1 MAAESPTKV
10 LAKTPAKSPP
20 TSLDGR
26 WATLRSHKRIP
37 AKVNLVVEWEQDRTP
52 QSIKA
57 FTLDVSHS
65 GCLAVVGAEL
75 QILQNVRLINP
86 QSGRSAQARLVWRD
100 LRTQSAGFELFKPDA
115 TFWNL

>member
-10 LAKTPAKSPP
+10 PTKSPANSP
-20 TSLDGR
+20 TTTLDGR

-37 AKVNLVVEWEQDRTP
+37 VKVNLVVEWEDERKS

-65 GCLAVVGAEL
+65 GCLAVVAAEL
-75 QILQNVRLINP
+75 QILQNVRLVNP

-100 LRTQSAGFELFKPDA
+100 ARTWSAGFELFKADA
-115 TFWNL
+115 SFWNL